1 MSVLRHITAGVCEI
15 RLNRPDKLNAITP
28 QMWVDLNA
36 AMDAAEADPGVRVIL
51 FSGAG
56 KAFCAGADLNAFS
69 ADSMSD
75 GVPRGLDNPGGRF
88 TARLPQVERVMIAAV
103 QGHAVGFGTTLLLQ
117 CDYVLAAPSARFA
130 LPFVPRGFVP
140 EAGSSLSLPRR
151 IGYLRAAQMMLAA
164 EPIDA
169 QTALAWAL
177 ITRIVDEAGLQ
188 DEARAV
194 AQRIAALPPAALRR
208 TRELLRR
215 PQATIAA
222 QIERESEEFTAQ
234 LHSEEV
240 REAMAAFQEKRP
252 PDFSKLS

>member
-1 MSVLRHITAGVCEI
+1 MSVVATIAGGVCEI

-28 QMWVDLNA
+28 QMWVELNA
-36 AMDAAEADPGVRVIL
+36 ALDAAEADSRVRVIL

-69 ADSMSD
+69 ADAMSA
-75 GVPRGLDNPGGRF
+75 GVPSGLDNPGGRY
-88 TARLPQVERVMIAAV
+88 TARLPRVERVMVAAV

-140 EAGSSLSLPRR
+140 EAGSSLALPQR

-177 ITRIVDEAGLQ
+177 VTRIVDEAALQ
-188 DEARAV
+188 DQARAV
-194 AQRIAALPPAALRR
+194 AQRIAGLPPSALRR

-215 PQATIAA
+215 PAPDIAT
-222 QIERESEEFTAQ
+222 QIERESVAFTEQ
-234 LHSEEV
+234 LGTEEV
-240 REAMAAFQEKRP
+240 REAMAAFLEKRK
-252 PDFSKLS
+252 PDFSGL